1 LGSKTLSEPFP
12 KLEND
17 AFKEH
22 RTKLAEFCQEHLG
35 SEWKDPNIRLEV
47 IENKSIIKG
56 IIAAASEWHASML
69 VVGMWGG
76 SGIRE
81 LIMGSTT
88 KKLIEKAPCP
98 VLAIPYDISHRTI
111 KTIVYATDFEEEDV
125 HAIKKLVEMA
135 QPLDAEINVVHITT
149 ENEYAGETQMEW
161 FKDMLNEKVNY
172 PKIEFQLLFSED
184 VFNSL
189 RTYLG
194 DVGADLMVML
204 EREKRGVLKKWF
216 HQDLVKKMESYGR
229 VPLMSFNE
237 RNHKILYFKTE

>member
-1 LGSKTLSEPFP
+1 MLSEPFP
-12 KLEND
+12 QLEKD
-17 AFKEH
+17 TFKEH
-22 RTKLAEFCQEHLG
+22 RIKLEEYCQEHLG
-35 SEWKDPNIRLEV
+35 SEWQDPNIQLEA

-56 IIAAASEWHASML
+56 IIAKADEWHAAMI

-98 VLAIPYDISHRTI
+98 VLAIPYDTSHTSI
-111 KTIVYATDFEEEDV
+111 KTIVYATDFEEEDT
-125 HAIKKLVEMA
+125 HAIKKLVEIA
-135 QPLDAEINVVHITT
+135 QTLDAEIKVVHIAT
-149 ENEYAGETQMEW
+149 ENEYSGETQMEW
-161 FKDMLNEKVNY
+161 FKEILKGRVDY
-172 PKIEFQLLFSED
+172 PKIEFKLLFSAD
-184 VFNSL
+184 IFHSL

-194 DVGADLMVML
+194 DVGADMMVML
-204 EREKRGVLKKWF
+204 EREKRGFLKKWF

-237 RNHKILYFKTE
+237 RNHKILYFKIE